1 MLWYR
6 GAGFLGGS
14 PPRNPSF
21 FISLHFYFSPFLFLS
36 IFISLHFYFSLP
48 FVNRLWYC
56 IIIDNGSTTGK
67 AMSEKRVLRKMKK
80 LASSINDKME
90 TVRDVM
96 EDLEIE
102 FELLQKQISKLES
115 KKGIEIADESNDEA
129 DFVDESDEIIDL
141 ENTSVVTVRPKF

>member
-1 MLWYR
+1 
-6 GAGFLGGS
+6 
-14 PPRNPSF
+14 
-21 FISLHFYFSPFLFLS
+21 
-36 IFISLHFYFSLP
+36 
-48 FVNRLWYC
+48 
-56 IIIDNGSTTGK
+56 
-67 AMSEKRVLRKMKK
+67 MSEKRVLRKMKK

-129 DFVDESDEIIDL
+129 DFVDESHEIIDL

>member
-1 MLWYR
+1 MLWHR

-14 PPRNPSF
+14 PPGNPSF
-21 FISLHFYFSPFLFLS
+21 IHLPLLH
-36 IFISLHFYFSLP
+36 LP
-48 FVNRLWYC
+48 ICSYYVR
-56 IIIDNGSTTGK
+56 IDNRSVAGK
-67 AMSEKRVLRKMKK
+67 HMSEKRVLRKMKK
-80 LASSINDKME
+80 LALRITDKME

-115 KKGIEIADESNDEA
+115 KKGIEITDENQEEVDIEDE
-129 DFVDESDEIIDL
+129 VDEIIDL